1 MVLPS
6 SENPS
11 KIGFLY
17 HVSHAANEA
26 NARLFSHFHLL
37 LFPVLLPK
45 AIATS
50 SCVQM
55 HQHVSVPT
63 STPAPSGL
71 CWAPAFHVGTLCDPH
86 PGSWLTLPSL
96 LPAHVLPKAAFKSFQ
111 YGPSHAG
118 KGLLGDSLFAIMLI
132 LALKPPGI
140 RIRKKSSVSRN
151 DSSWVCEGAV
161 GGRQTAPLG
170 ADYANGNIF
179 PGRIPNLHSQHMG
192 HCPFH
197 SHPDDAPMG
206 AGLCGG
212 CLPLPSQ

>member
-1 MVLPS
+1 MVLQA

-17 HVSHAANEA
+17 QVSHAANEP
-26 NARLFSHFHLL
+26 NAPLFSHFHLL
-37 LFPVLLPK
+37 LFPILLPK
-45 AIATS
+45 PIATS

-63 STPAPSGL
+63 STPAPPGL

-86 PGSWLTLPSL
+86 PDSWLTLPSL
-96 LPAHVLPKAAFKSFQ
+96 LHSPRSPISCFQVLPVWALPRGQRSPWGFTLCYYVNF
-111 YGPSHAG
+111 G
-118 KGLLGDSLFAIMLI
+118 
-132 LALKPPGI
+132 LKPPGI

-151 DSSWVCEGAV
+151 DSSWVCAGAV

-197 SHPDDAPMG
+197 THPDDAPMG
-206 AGLCGG
+206 AVLCGG
-212 CLPLPSQ
+212 CLPLPS